1 MNRVDYLKL
10 YFGEPYQITDNIT
23 LFQPTIQGIMDYGE
37 IDFYSMVHNF
47 LGNTTQKKLW
57 LWNNGI
63 DWNKISDYE
72 LFCNLVRYYSQEE
85 TAILFGDIDFTKF
98 DLYGLEDPAPE
109 PEPEGKETAVQ
120 RNKRK
125 FREFERTR
133 TFINS
138 EQGIEINAETYH
150 FLVSVMREM
159 FRNYPKTEY
168 APNKST
174 KELMIEEEQ
183 NKIKKAELEKKDSDN
198 ESILLPLISFCVNHP
213 GFKYKK
219 SELKE
224 MQIYEFMDS
233 VGRLNIYESTRAL
246 LTGTY
251 SGFCDTSKVP
261 KTQFDF
267 MRTIDHQ

>member
-1 MNRVDYLKL
+1 
-10 YFGEPYQITDNIT
+10 
-23 LFQPTIQGIMDYGE
+23 
-37 IDFYSMVHNF
+37 
-47 LGNTTQKKLW
+47 
-57 LWNNGI
+57 
-63 DWNKISDYE
+63 
-72 LFCNLVRYYSQEE
+72 
-85 TAILFGDIDFTKF
+85 
-98 DLYGLEDPAPE
+98 
-109 PEPEGKETAVQ
+109 
-120 RNKRK
+120 
-125 FREFERTR
+125 
-133 TFINS
+133 
-138 EQGIEINAETYH
+138 
-150 FLVSVMREM
+150 M

-224 MQIYEFMDS
+224 VQIYEFMDS

-267 MRTIDHQ
+267 MRTIDHK